1 MSSNYIFDDNDIRFR
16 RKNTSVWA
24 VIRRILMFFVAS
36 VSMAIL
42 YYVLFAL
49 VFSTDEERKLKQE
62 NRMYAK
68 EYPELARKEQ
78 LISDVVDGL
87 QSRDNRIYE
96 EIFHTSAPSIDPL
109 SSISN
114 LDGLDSIPDKD
125 IVKYSADKLEV
136 MNASAARVEENFR
149 RVLATVTDSS
159 GFVMP
164 PMTNPLEN
172 FSFAQTGASVGDK
185 INPFYK
191 VSIRHNGLDLI
202 APSGEPVYASADGVV
217 SNVIRS
223 RKGLGNVVEIDHGN
237 GYMTRYAH
245 LADVEV
251 RKGRVLKKGT
261 RIGYVGVSGNS
272 FAPHLHYEVLKDTL
286 VLDPVNHFFASVTPE
301 EYVNMMIMSVS
312 TGQSMD

>member
-1 MSSNYIFDDNDIRFR
+1 
-16 RKNTSVWA
+16 
-24 VIRRILMFFVAS
+24 
-36 VSMAIL
+36 
-42 YYVLFAL
+42 
-49 VFSTDEERKLKQE
+49 
-62 NRMYAK
+62 MYAK

-78 LISDVVDGL
+78 LISDVVEGL
-87 QSRDNRIYE
+87 QVRDDRIYE
-96 EIFHTSAPSIDPL
+96 EIFHTSAPSMDPL
-109 SSISN
+109 SSISY

-125 IVKYSADKLEV
+125 IVRYSADKLEA
-136 MNASAARVEENFR
+136 MNAAASRVEENFR
-149 RVLATVTDSS
+149 RVMAVVSDSI

-217 SNVIRS
+217 SNVTRS

-237 GYMTRYAH
+237 GYKTRYAH

-251 RKGRVLKKGT
+251 RKGRRLKKGT

-272 FAPHLHYEVLKDTL
+272 FAPHLHYEVLRDTI